1 MSTSQSNNLNTEYT
15 AFIREATSELSKYKS
30 DLNLQSTNAAKE
42 YRIYKSSVDSF
53 TQALAA
59 KKKQFDDSSSKLNS
73 ITNLYNTVETALK
86 TKLPELISQVTR
98 NIKTT
103 EDSNKSA
110 NSEIASIRSKNL
122 EISRNAST
130 TAGHLATAQKAA
142 SDALISQRAADT
154 HRINAKGYELD
165 ASRHA
170 TTAADYKQQTL
181 NELEQARATNDLI
194 YEEYKLAYQLVNN
207 AAEDIFAANGT
218 LPSKWIVNKRLEI
231 PRTQIQ
237 RDASGRIIIQRDD
250 SGRIVTPKENFINF
264 YEGLENNDY
273 SPDELRLFAIAKSAH
288 DQENH
293 SRRRLLQV
301 SELLAQKD
309 SVANNIIM
317 DYIYKNEKGTNVSTI
332 MDKVEQHNNDKK
344 RKLEIT
350 TYYNKSREQYINV
363 LKVIVLA
370 CIIIVPLVIANKKN
384 MISNSIFMFIIV
396 AIILFTIIFIFST
409 MVDIYK
415 RDNMDFDKYNVPYDR
430 QALILEKEGS
440 IIKKKNPLTS
450 LTLTCIGQDCCD
462 GSMVYDKAKNKC
474 IATENFGNIFDS
486 FNLMNSNK
494 QSIVYPSTEYFNNNC
509 NLKNTMIQS
518 SLACSSVDKFITNEC
533 SNSLQMQF

>member
-1 MSTSQSNNLNTEYT
+1 MTISQPNNLNTKSK
-15 AFIREATSELSKYKS
+15 EADTELSKYKS
-30 DLNLQSTNAAKE
+30 DLNLLSTNAAKE

-59 KKKQFDDSSSKLNS
+59 KKKEFDDSSSKLNN
-73 ITNLYNTVETALK
+73 ITKLYNTVETALK

-110 NSEIASIRSKNL
+110 NSELASIRSQKL

-207 AAEDIFAANGT
+207 TAEDIFAANGT
-218 LPSKWIVNKRLEI
+218 LPDKWIVNNRVVI

-250 SGRIVTPKENFINF
+250 SGRIVGKENLVNF

-288 DQENH
+288 DQENL
-293 SRRRLLQV
+293 SQRRLLQV

-332 MDKVEQHNNDKK
+332 MDRVEQHNNDKK

-396 AIILFTIIFIFST
+396 AIILFTIIYIFST

-474 IATENFGNIFDS
+474 IATENFGDIFES